1 MINKLKDKRTEVGL
15 TQEQLAQ
22 MIGSSKQYISQLENG
37 DRDIRRLRQ
46 DTIQRICAALNCDT
60 DDLIVLA
67 KFEYDS
73 ENRLI
78 VDNLWYDPALPNNR
92 IIEIDGDYFI
102 APTFYTFLDNSSK
115 PITKEQLRPMLKKL
129 SVASKKLPQHNYL
142 MFGCVPRG
150 GFKVEIGR
158 AITDEDLSNLIR
170 EYNLSEDD
178 ISGEFIDTKGG
189 IYGDSAKVSFT
200 AIQIKVPSG
209 ATAISIENK
218 LRDKG
223 IEVANITSGRINIRV
238 R

>member
-1 MINKLKDKRTEVGL
+1 MTNKLKEKRTEMGL

-46 DTIQRICAALNCDT
+46 DTIQRICAALNCNI

-67 KFEYDS
+67 KFEYDN

-129 SVASKKLPQHNYL
+129 SVTSKKLPQHNYL
-142 MFGCVPRG
+142 MFGCVPRC
-150 GFKVEIGR
+150 GFKVKIGR
-158 AITDEDLSNLIR
+158 AITNEELFDLIQ
-170 EYNLSEDD
+170 EYNLTKDD
-178 ISGEFIDTKGG
+178 ISGEFIDTKGR
-189 IYGDSAKVSFT
+189 IYGDSVKVSFT

-209 ATAISIENK
+209 TTAISIENK

-223 IEVANITSGRINIRV
+223 IEVSNVTSGRINIRV
-238 R
+238 Q

>member
-1 MINKLKDKRTEVGL
+1 MKNKLKEIRTNIGL

-22 MIGSSKQYISQLENG
+22 AIGTSKSYISQLESG

-67 KFEYDS
+67 KFEYDN

-129 SVASKKLPQHNYL
+129 SVTSKKLPQHNYL

-158 AITDEDLSNLIR
+158 AITNGELSDLIQ
-170 EYNLSEDD
+170 EYNLTKDD
-178 ISGEFIDTKGG
+178 ISGEFIDTKGE
-189 IYGDSAKVSFT
+189 IYGDSVKVSFT
-200 AIQIKVPSG
+200 AIQIKVSSG

-223 IEVANITSGRINIRV
+223 IEVANITTGRINIRV

>member
-1 MINKLKDKRTEVGL
+1 MTNKLKEKRTEMGL

-46 DTIQRICAALNCDT
+46 DTIQRICAALNCNI

-67 KFEYDS
+67 KFEYDN
-73 ENRLI
+73 EDRLI
-78 VDNLWYDPALPNNR
+78 VDNLWYDPVLPNNR

-102 APTFYTFLDNSSK
+102 APTFYTFLENSSK

-158 AITDEDLSNLIR
+158 AITNDELSELVR
-170 EYNLSEDD
+170 EYNLAEDD
-178 ISGEFIDTKGG
+178 ISGEFVDTKGG
-189 IYGDSAKVSFT
+189 VYGESVKVGFT
-200 AIQIKVPSG
+200 AIQIKASSG
-209 ATAISIENK
+209 AIAISIENK

-223 IEVANITSGRINIRV
+223 IEAANIAPERVNIRV